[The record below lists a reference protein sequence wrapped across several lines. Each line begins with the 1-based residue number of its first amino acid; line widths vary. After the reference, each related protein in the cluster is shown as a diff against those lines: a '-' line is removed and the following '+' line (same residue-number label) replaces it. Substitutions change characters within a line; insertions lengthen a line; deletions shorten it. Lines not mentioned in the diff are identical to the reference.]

1 MNVVY
6 NQDCT
11 RRLLQYLAS
20 ELHPDS
26 TGKKKRPVKLRKS
39 ISELSEYSEE
49 DIYRSAS
56 YLADK
61 GFICLVDKRSA
72 PRSFVITGVSS
83 EALDYLQAVED
94 NNTWKKLKSV
104 FSDVFKASLS
114 EILSA
119 AASDG
124 IHHLFGK

>member
-1 MNVVY
+1 MNDVY

-20 ELHPDS
+20 ELQPDS

-39 ISELSEYSEE
+39 ISELSEYPEE

-56 YLADK
+56 YLSEK

-94 NNTWKKLKSV
+94 DNTWKKLKSV

-119 AASDG
+119 AAGDG
-124 IHHLFGK
+124 LHHFFGK